1 LSLPALIQQLQ
12 RYVKRAS
19 GQGQALRLQKS
30 MSYDWKEKVVLLTGA
45 SSGIGR
51 ALAIELGRRGA
62 RIGLTARRED
72 ELLKTGDE
80 VVRAGGQALALA
92 ADVRNPDEMSRVA
105 ERVREKW
112 GRIDVLIANAGMSTT
127 TAGTHLKAAEAS
139 DVISIN
145 VLGVV
150 NCVAAVLPGMLARKS
165 GHLVAIS
172 SLASYRGLPKSGAY
186 SASKAAVST
195 LFESLRVD
203 LRKSGI
209 DVTTIH
215 PGFIRTPM
223 TANRNK
229 KLPFLL
235 EVDDA
240 ARRIIRAIERRAR
253 TYAFPWQLAGMVRLL
268 KYVPNAVYDRLA
280 SNTSFRD

>member
-1 LSLPALIQQLQ
+1 
-12 RYVKRAS
+12 
-19 GQGQALRLQKS
+19 
-30 MSYDWKEKVVLLTGA
+30 MNYDWKGKVVLITGA

-51 ALAIELGRRGA
+51 ALALALGKRGA
-62 RIGLTARRED
+62 RVGLTARRGE
-72 ELLKTGDE
+72 ELLRLGDE
-80 VVRAGGQALALA
+80 IERAGGEALAMP
-92 ADVRNPDEMSRVA
+92 ADVRDPEAINAVA
-105 ERVREKW
+105 RSVQERW
-112 GRIDVLIANAGMSTT
+112 GRVDVLIANAGMSSTA
-127 TAGTHLKAAEAS
+127 AGTKLNAGEVG

-150 NCVAAVLPGMLARKS
+150 NSVAAVLPGMLERGA

-172 SLASYRGLPKSGAY
+172 SLSAYRGMPKSGAY

-223 TANRNK
+223 TAGRKK

-235 EVDDA
+235 EPEDA
-240 ARRIIRAIERRAR
+240 ACRIIRAIERRAR
-253 TYAFPWQLAGMVRLL
+253 TYAFPWQLAALVR
-268 KYVPNAVYDRLA
+268 VIRHIPGAVYDRLA
-280 SNTSFRD
+280 SNSNFRE

>member
-1 LSLPALIQQLQ
+1 M
-12 RYVKRAS
+12 K
-19 GQGQALRLQKS
+19 
-30 MSYDWKEKVVLLTGA
+30 YDWKEKVVFITGA

-51 ALAIELGRRGA
+51 ALAVELGRRGA
-62 RIGLTARRED
+62 RLGLTARRAE
-72 ELLKTGDE
+72 ELLRAAEE
-80 VVRAGGQALALA
+80 VERAGGEALALP
-92 ADVRNPDEMSRVA
+92 ADVRDPEAIRQAAD
-105 ERVREKW
+105 RVRERW
-112 GRIDVLIANAGMSTT
+112 GRVDVLIANAGMSTT
-127 TAGTHLKAAEAS
+127 TAGTQLNAGEAS

-150 NCVAAVLPGMLARKS
+150 NSVAAVLPDMLKRGD

-172 SLASYRGLPKSGAY
+172 SLASYRGMPKSGAY

-195 LFESLRVD
+195 FFESLRVD

-209 DVTTIH
+209 AVTVIH

-223 TANRNK
+223 TANRKK

-235 EVDDA
+235 EVEDA
-240 ARRIIRAIERRAR
+240 ACRIVRAIERRAR
-253 TYAFPWQLAGMVRLL
+253 TYAFPWQLASLVRVIKHMPGRL
-268 KYVPNAVYDRLA
+268 YDRLA